1 MHAFFDYSYRSR
13 ADVEYLAREWRA
25 MGISTLYVAA
35 WHFMTPDA
43 GRDAYLRA
51 LTDACHRNG
60 ILVYAW
66 LELPHVSQEFWDAH
80 PEWREKNGLLQ
91 DATVFWRRL
100 MNLADPASFAAARD
114 AVTDVLGRFDWDGAN
129 LSELYFEGLR
139 GVSDLSHMTPFNDD
153 VRREVRERF
162 GFDPASL
169 FDRASPAYYARDP
182 AKLRRFLDY
191 RVELQLRLHRQW
203 LGVLDEVRRRK
214 GSFAIVVCY
223 VDDVSEP
230 SMRDMIGAD
239 VRRLLPLVREYGATL
254 LVQDPFV
261 LWPLGPERYERIA
274 ADYRRVT
281 DDPRRLAIDINI
293 VAREAHAFPTDH
305 QSGTELFQLVNTAQ
319 RAFPTVSLYAEHS
332 VLPVDRP
339 LLASALGV
347 VDAFE
352 RRDSTGAVTLDAP
365 RGVGLR
371 WRGPALVDGRPW
383 PWQDSVT
390 VWLPTGRHAVAT
402 APAPPHTR
410 LVDFTGDLRA
420 VALTA
425 GGLTLAYRSDARAIA
440 IVDRAPLSVTVDG
453 RPATPPRLQDGA
465 RTVLLLPAGEHAV
478 EIVTRR

>member
-1 MHAFFDYSYRSR
+1 
-13 ADVEYLAREWRA
+13 
-25 MGISTLYVAA
+25 
-35 WHFMTPDA
+35 
-43 GRDAYLRA
+43 
-51 LTDACHRNG
+51 
-60 ILVYAW
+60 
-66 LELPHVSQEFWDAH
+66 
-80 PEWREKNGLLQ
+80 
-91 DATVFWRRL
+91 
-100 MNLADPASFAAARD
+100 
-114 AVTDVLGRFDWDGAN
+114 
-129 LSELYFEGLR
+129 
-139 GVSDLSHMTPFNDD
+139 MTPFNDD